1 MKLLSC
7 HIENFGSIRGETLQF
22 DGALTAFCRANGAG
36 KTTLASFLK
45 AMFYGMESDRANS
58 KFGARRHFN
67 PFGGGL
73 YGGNVLF
80 SVGEDVYK
88 VERTFDAKSESK
100 DAVTVYKNGERFD
113 GFGAD
118 GKIGEA
124 IFGIDQ
130 ESFERTIFLDA
141 RDIEIGSTGS
151 IDAKLNRFAEGS
163 TDDANTE
170 TALKRLDEKAKE
182 YKKTRADGSSLTA
195 REKAALR
202 GLRSKIGDAESTR
215 ARLPAKYAQLEEC
228 DKEISSAQAKLAAMQ
243 GAALIRKDWDV
254 YDGYQK
260 DAAKNEATLKELSQ
274 TYPRGLPSPDEV
286 QKARDQLTAK
296 QTLQGQHENL
306 LPAEDAEKLSALR
319 KKYAGGVPT
328 EEALN
333 DLSAK
338 IGRLTRA
345 EADLQAAENVQPAA
359 WEGELRAHFDGRSPA
374 QAELDRLDAA
384 ADAYERA
391 EKAYSGMPD
400 LPAPPNAAGA
410 GRKTGY
416 LACAILSAVAAAAG
430 IGVLFIQPVAGIAL
444 LAAGLLCLI
453 GTGFLYLNKKASAPP
468 TAQQIDP
475 EKIEKRKEMAAAE
488 AEVRHIAAQYGYAAD
503 RGVRD
508 TSRKMRDDFDAYQN
522 LLKEDE
528 KRESGLREKRQA
540 RDELR
545 EELENA
551 FAARGFTEGS
561 FGDRMTALQ
570 RELSDHSSLTKTES
584 NLRQQNERTR
594 RQIAACDLALGAFCA
609 QYGLDAR
616 TLEADVDR
624 IERDAQRGAQ
634 ARRERADN
642 LEKAEAFKQER
653 GLTDRPAAADGEEEL
668 RGELEQ
674 MQRERAKLAG
684 EIEGLETEAETL
696 DDLYAE
702 RQRHEEALANYE
714 RDYDLLV
721 RTADLLRQAD
731 RQLKDRYVA
740 PIRKNFAEYAHLLE
754 AALGEK
760 VTMTPS
766 FRLRFE
772 QNGIE
777 RSDLHW
783 SAGQRS
789 LCAFCFRMA
798 LLENMYP
805 GERPFLILDD
815 PFVNLD
821 AAHMDRVRQVLQKLS
836 EKWQL
841 IYFTCHE
848 SRAI

>member
-170 TALKRLDEKAKE
+170 TALKRLEEKAKE

-243 GAALIRKDWDV
+243 GAALARKDWDV
-254 YDGYQK
+254 YDGYLK
-260 DAAKNEATLKELSQ
+260 NAAKSEQELDELSKK
-274 TYPRGLPSPDEV
+274 YPRGLPSPDEV

-345 EADLQAAENVQPAA
+345 EADVQAAESVQPVP
-359 WEGELRAHFDGRSPA
+359 WLLGVSTLG
-374 QAELDRLDAA
+374 
-384 ADAYERA
+384 
-391 EKAYSGMPD
+391 
-400 LPAPPNAAGA
+400 
-410 GRKTGY
+410 
-416 LACAILSAVAAAAG
+416 CAS
-430 IGVLFIQPVAGIAL
+430 
-444 LAAGLLCLI
+444 
-453 GTGFLYLNKKASAPP
+453 
-468 TAQQIDP
+468 
-475 EKIEKRKEMAAAE
+475 E
-488 AEVRHIAAQYGYAAD
+488 
-503 RGVRD
+503 
-508 TSRKMRDDFDAYQN
+508 
-522 LLKEDE
+522 
-528 KRESGLREKRQA
+528 
-540 RDELR
+540 
-545 EELENA
+545 
-551 FAARGFTEGS
+551 
-561 FGDRMTALQ
+561 
-570 RELSDHSSLTKTES
+570 
-584 NLRQQNERTR
+584 
-594 RQIAACDLALGAFCA
+594 
-609 QYGLDAR
+609 
-616 TLEADVDR
+616 
-624 IERDAQRGAQ
+624 RGAS
-634 ARRERADN
+634 
-642 LEKAEAFKQER
+642 
-653 GLTDRPAAADGEEEL
+653 P
-668 RGELEQ
+668 
-674 MQRERAKLAG
+674 
-684 EIEGLETEAETL
+684 
-696 DDLYAE
+696 
-702 RQRHEEALANYE
+702 
-714 RDYDLLV
+714 
-721 RTADLLRQAD
+721 
-731 RQLKDRYVA
+731 
-740 PIRKNFAEYAHLLE
+740 
-754 AALGEK
+754 
-760 VTMTPS
+760 TMN
-766 FRLRFE
+766 R
-772 QNGIE
+772 
-777 RSDLHW
+777 
-783 SAGQRS
+783 
-789 LCAFCFRMA
+789 
-798 LLENMYP
+798 
-805 GERPFLILDD
+805 
-815 PFVNLD
+815 
-821 AAHMDRVRQVLQKLS
+821 
-836 EKWQL
+836 
-841 IYFTCHE
+841 
-848 SRAI
+848 